1 MNCRYNYDRQF
12 KRKYLIKTSHI
23 HVVLK
28 PPHKNVL
35 SGTLPLGLAGS
46 GTQEKFRLTLE
57 LFKYRPLGDALLV
70 HIL

>member
-1 MNCRYNYDRQF
+1 MI
-12 KRKYLIKTSHI
+12 RKQKKIKTSHI

-46 GTQEKFRLTLE
+46 GTYEKFRLTLE
-57 LFKYRPLGDALLV
+57 LFKYRPLGDALTSTYFMNAAVLST
-70 HIL
+70 